1 MLRGVLP
8 FAAENDIVES
18 FLIFVKC
25 SKMILEQINAVRALA
40 KSGGFCYT
48 VSSLLGCGNA
58 REGEEMEQTNK
69 GLSGNQ
75 LKLIAMLAMT
85 VDHFTSVIWPDYP
98 RDWWILLLHIIGRM
112 AAPIFWFMVAEGY
125 HYTRDLKKYAG
136 RLLLFAVIGHFA
148 YNFAFG
154 IPFVPLKTGV
164 FNQTSVMWPLF
175 LGVVGLYTVER
186 PELKQWQK
194 DACRGRPYASRL
206 PGRLGAASAVL
217 AILEIGQN
225 RGDLPPP
232 DDAHDALGRDVRAD
246 RYALFIDPVY
256 GMTPGFQLF
265 AGLTIPLLK
274 RLQRQSFH
282 AARAWNGM
290 VEVCL
295 FFYLPALEI
304 PRTSFSAALSR
315 IYVRRQRLRV
325 MVGGRVRQ
333 HERPHGNGGSAHTDP
348 VCYGDRVPRQT
359 ETPLSWELPFQ
370 NATCMNSATQQRIT
384 ASGT

>member
-1 MLRGVLP
+1 MLHGVLP
-8 FAAENDIVES
+8 FSAENDIVEP

-58 REGEEMEQTNK
+58 REGEKMEQTNK

-75 LKLIAMLAMT
+75 LKLFAMLAMT

-164 FNQTSVMWPLF
+164 LNQTSVM
-175 LGVVGLYTVER
+175 
-186 PELKQWQK
+186 
-194 DACRGRPYASRL
+194 
-206 PGRLGAASAVL
+206 
-217 AILEIGQN
+217 
-225 RGDLPPP
+225 
-232 DDAHDALGRDVRAD
+232 
-246 RYALFIDPVY
+246 
-256 GMTPGFQLF
+256 
-265 AGLTIPLLK
+265 
-274 RLQRQSFH
+274 
-282 AARAWNGM
+282 
-290 VEVCL
+290 
-295 FFYLPALEI
+295 
-304 PRTSFSAALSR
+304 
-315 IYVRRQRLRV
+315 
-325 MVGGRVRQ
+325 
-333 HERPHGNGGSAHTDP
+333 
-348 VCYGDRVPRQT
+348 
-359 ETPLSWELPFQ
+359 
-370 NATCMNSATQQRIT
+370 
-384 ASGT
+384 

>member
-8 FAAENDIVES
+8 FAAENDIVEP

-25 SKMILEQINAVRALA
+25 SKIILKQINAVRALA

-58 REGEEMEQTNK
+58 REGEKMEQTNK

-75 LKLIAMLAMT
+75 LKLFAMLAMT

-125 HYTRDLKKYAG
+125 HYTRNLKKYAG
-136 RLLLFAVIGHFA
+136 RLLIFAVIGHFA

-194 DACRGRPYASRL
+194 TLAVVAL
-206 PGRLGAASAVL
+206 TLLAFPGDWSSIAVL

-225 RGDLPPP
+225 RGDFRRQMTRMMLWV
-232 DDAHDALGRDVRAD
+232 AIYALI
-246 RYALFIDPVY
+246 YALFIDPVY
-256 GMTPGFQLF
+256 GILQLF

-274 RLQRQSFH
+274 RY
-282 AARAWNGM
+282 NGTRGAGRGM
-290 VEVCL
+290 KYL
-295 FFYLPALEI
+295 FYLYYPAHL
-304 PRTSFSAALSR
+304 FLCGLVR
-315 IYVRRQRLRV
+315 ILLYGNVGV
-325 MVGGRVRQ
+325 MVGGQ
-333 HERPHGNGGSAHTDP
+333 
-348 VCYGDRVPRQT
+348 
-359 ETPLSWELPFQ
+359 
-370 NATCMNSATQQRIT
+370 
-384 ASGT
+384 